1 MNEEGLEFFEGL
13 KATIWPK
20 SITFKNSGQ
29 SSREKK
35 INGSRHKK
43 DQSFSRFHR
52 VADFWVFSAAMF
64 TKKPNN
70 FHQIFLPAR
79 RVYKIQIALSEKL
92 SLTADIFLV

>member
-1 MNEEGLEFFEGL
+1 MAEKHHVQN
-13 KATIWPK
+13 A
-20 SITFKNSGQ
+20 GQ

-64 TKKPNN
+64 TKKTKQFSSN
-70 FHQIFLPAR
+70 FFAGKKRANLTVNR
-79 RVYKIQIALSEKL
+79 IQIALSEKL